1 MIVPDIQK
9 PANLESADSGRRTA
23 RIRAGVICDYLEER
37 WPSMDLVGDML
48 CQYLA
53 ADSANA
59 VDVTQLRPAMRPRFS
74 RMFSRIP
81 LPGAHTAANADRL
94 LSRFWDYPR
103 WLSKEISRFDLF
115 HLVDH
120 SYSQLLH
127 SLPAERTVVTC
138 HDLDTFR
145 SALEPEREKRPR
157 WFRFMAERILEGFRK
172 AAYVIA
178 VSEATRLELL
188 RYGIVSANRVR
199 VIPNGTHPAYS
210 RLPEPAADAEAARLL
225 PVDSAGDCWLLNVG
239 SNAPRK
245 RIDLLLQV
253 FAQVRQRMPGV
264 RLARVGG
271 PLTDEQRK
279 MASDLKVENAI
290 VALPS
295 LSYLTLGAVYRRA
308 GLLVHTA
315 EAEGFGLTIVEAM
328 ASGCLVVAS
337 DLPVLYEVAGPGAV
351 FCPVGDVPAFAESV
365 VRILKEREDPNSR
378 WGAQRQLGLERAAL
392 YQWTKAARETAEV
405 YREVL
410 GAVVQ

>member
-1 MIVPDIQK
+1 VTVPDIQK
-9 PANLESADSGRRTA
+9 PANLKSANSGRRA
-23 RIRAGVICDYLEER
+23 APIRLGVICDYAEEG

-53 ADSANA
+53 ADSSNA
-59 VDVTQLRPAMRPRFS
+59 VDVTQLRPAMRRRFS
-74 RMFSRIP
+74 RVP
-81 LPGAHTAANADRL
+81 LLGAQTAANADRL
-94 LSRFWDYPR
+94 ANRFWDYPR

-127 SLPAERTVVTC
+127 ALPAGRTVVTC

-145 SALEPEREKRPR
+145 SALEPAREKRPR
-157 WFRFMAERILEGFRK
+157 WFRLMAERILEGFRK

-178 VSEATRLELL
+178 VSEATRSELL
-188 RYGIVSANRVR
+188 RYGIVSPNRVR
-199 VIPNGTHPAYS
+199 VIPNGTHPVYS
-210 RLPEPAADAEAARLL
+210 PLPEPVADAEAARLL
-225 PVDSAGDCWLLNVG
+225 PGDSGDGWLLNVG

-253 FAQVRQRMPGV
+253 FAAVRQQMPGV
-264 RLARVGG
+264 RLARVGS

-279 MASDLKVENAI
+279 IASDLKIENAI
-290 VALPS
+290 IALPS
-295 LSYLTLGAVYRRA
+295 LSYATLAAVYRRA

-337 DLPVLYEVAGPGAV
+337 DLPVLYEVAGTGAV

-365 VRILKEREDPNSR
+365 VRILQERGDPNSR
-378 WGAQRQLGLERAAL
+378 WGAQRQLGLERAAI
-392 YQWTKAARETAEV
+392 YQWTKAAGETAEV

-410 GAVVQ
+410 NAAG